1 MVQRSGIINSTGI
14 DHMSIRKPDES
25 DGHQVVTLRGK
36 RPAIL
41 DKAQKE
47 IQKICREVEN
57 EVQLELRIPIHQH
70 GLILGAK
77 WRTWSELVLRCGGPE
92 DPKLQQDIIQM

>member
-1 MVQRSGIINSTGI
+1 
-14 DHMSIRKPDES
+14 MSIRKPDES